1 MNKIL
6 VVFLF
11 FCFLATLSNS
21 TFGQKKEQINI
32 LNSNSFESN
41 KSIGEGVRRFLG
53 DVVFEHNN
61 TKMYCDSAYLYSK
74 TNIMHA
80 YSNVHI
86 NRADSLH
93 LYGDYLIYN
102 ANTDIGKVRNNVRL
116 ENDSTEL
123 FTDSLNFNTLL
134 NIAYYFDGGK
144 ILSGENTLTSTI
156 GHYYAD
162 EDLIFFKDSVK
173 VESPDY
179 IILTDTLKYNT
190 KTETA
195 FFVGPTD
202 IFNEENTLYAENGWY
217 KTIEKQ
223 FQFRENATYQ
233 NKEKILKGD
242 SLYFDEIIGI
252 GKAFRNVE
260 MIDTSQNLILKG
272 NYAIYHE
279 NPESFLI
286 TDSTLMIQVTNR
298 TDSLFLHADSIRS
311 DMDSSG
317 INRIIRAYHKVQ
329 LYRDDFQASC
339 DSMVYTFADSVITM
353 YTRPILW
360 AEGSQMTADLVEIH
374 IKNEKIDFFKL
385 IQTAFIVQQEDTSK
399 YNQIRGKEMI
409 GYIRNN
415 ELSKIDVF
423 GNGQTIYF
431 TKDKEEFV
439 GVNYAESSDIIIYM
453 KNGRPSRFNLI
464 KQPDGTMYPMGEL
477 EKTKLKDFQWL
488 ENLRPKSKND
498 IFFWK

>member
-11 FCFLATLSNS
+11 FCFLGTLSFVS
-21 TFGQKKEQINI
+21 FGQKKEQIQI
-32 LNSNSFESN
+32 LNSNSTEYN
-41 KSIGEGVRRFLG
+41 KTIGDGAKRFIG
-53 DVVFEHNN
+53 NVIFEHNN
-61 TKMYCDSAYLYSK
+61 TKMYCDSAYLYK
-74 TNIMHA
+74 ENIMHA

-93 LYGDYLIYN
+93 MYGDYLIYN
-102 ANTDIGKVRNNVRL
+102 ASTDIGKVRNNVIL

-123 FTDSLNFNTLL
+123 YTDSLNFNTLL
-134 NIAYYFDGGK
+134 NIAYYFEGGK
-144 ILSGENTLTSTI
+144 IISGENTLTSTI
-156 GHYYAD
+156 GHYYAND
-162 EDLIFFKDSVK
+162 DLIFFKDSVH

-179 IILTDTLKYNT
+179 TILTDTLKYNT

-202 IFNEENTLYAENGWY
+202 IFNDENVLYAENGWY
-217 KTIEKQ
+217 RTKEKQ
-223 FQFRENATYQ
+223 FQFRENAIYQ

-242 SLYFDEIIGI
+242 SLYFDELIGV

-260 MIDTSQNLILKG
+260 LIDTTQNLILKG
-272 NYAIYHE
+272 NYALYHE
-279 NPESFLI
+279 EPESFLI
-286 TDSTLMIQVTNR
+286 TDSTLLIQVTDL
-298 TDSLFLHADSIRS
+298 TDSLFLHADSITS
-311 DMDSSG
+311 NMDSSG
-317 INRIIRAYHKVQ
+317 TNRIIRAYHKVQ
-329 LYRDDFQASC
+329 IYRDDFQASC
-339 DSMVYTFADSVITM
+339 DSMVYTFEDSVITM
-353 YTRPILW
+353 YTRPIIW
-360 AEGSQMTADLVEIH
+360 AQGSQMTADLVEIH

-385 IQTAFIVQQEDTSK
+385 IQTAFIVSQEDTSK

-409 GYIRNN
+409 GYVRNN

-431 TKDKEEFV
+431 TKDKEDVV

-453 KNGRPSRFNLI
+453 KDGKPSRFNLI
-464 KQPDGTMYPMGEL
+464 KQPDGTMYPLGEL
-477 EKTKLKDFQWL
+477 EETKLKDFQWL
-488 ENLRPKSKND
+488 EEIKPKSKTD